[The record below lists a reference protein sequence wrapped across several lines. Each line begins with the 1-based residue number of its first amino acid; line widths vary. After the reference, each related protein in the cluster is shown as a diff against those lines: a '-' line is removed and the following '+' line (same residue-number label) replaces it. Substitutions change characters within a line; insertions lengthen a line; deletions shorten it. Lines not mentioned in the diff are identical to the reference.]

1 MSSQNSQLEFE
12 KIKNDVEIK
21 INFFLKNEFI
31 EFTNNDVS
39 KRINIISDNTIIN
52 LQSWMSENIPERYKK
67 YVLENIYDNN
77 WSEIIE
83 SFKQELTFGTSGIR
97 GKLIPSLDVKKSNLE
112 LKNLNDNGFESNILR
127 GPNTVNEITLLKN
140 ISGLINYMQK
150 NNMSKIVIGFD
161 SRVLSKSFSFLISN
175 LFLTNNFNVILFDFP
190 NSIPELSFTVVDSKS
205 DMGIEI
211 TASHNDKRYNGI
223 KLITKHGGPPSSEI
237 RDEIV
242 KSILKNRVIL
252 PYELISKT
260 INESIFNSNKLT
272 LFHNSQSSS
281 ISPNF
286 NENYINHI
294 EQLVFDK
301 KILKKFSSEIKIGY
315 SALHGTGY
323 ASVSKLLQ
331 RFKINNVKYVTH
343 MIHPHP
349 LFPLF
354 DSKQILDPSDNKTA
368 SIVVNEFINQYTEIE
383 FSKLDVLAY
392 TDPDADRLG
401 IIVKTLPQEEYI
413 YGKWRQLHAN
423 DIWLLLLWYILEII
437 SKTNQKFTDHE
448 KLFIVKSFVTSD
460 SLLYISKKYH
470 LECIDGKVGFSD
482 LAKIVEQKWN
492 EKKIN
497 IGMFEESCGFGL
509 AGNPEI
515 LKLHVLEK
523 DGILSLA
530 FIIEIISYA
539 KSKNLS
545 LQELLDKIYLDSDI
559 GFFSTFRRELP
570 ENGIFEG
577 VHDEYVM
584 EKILKNVEKFYV
596 KVHERIK
603 DKNPLE
609 ICGLPITSLKRF
621 STGKYDSKFWKDFPD
636 EGIRFFLN
644 SDVNHITIRPSG
656 TEPKI
661 RIFVQ
666 YRISDIDKNDLI
678 KKKSFGENLSRELSY
693 EIEKLIPLSESIFF
707 NL

>member
-1 MSSQNSQLEFE
+1 MSSQNNQLEFE
-12 KIKNDVEIK
+12 QIKKDVEIK
-21 INFFLKNEFI
+21 IKSFLKNEFT
-31 EFTNNDVS
+31 EFINNDAL
-39 KRINIISDNTIIN
+39 KKIDRISDNTIIN

-67 YVLENIYDNN
+67 YVLENIYDDN

-97 GKLIPSLDVKKSNLE
+97 GKLTPSLDVKKSNLE
-112 LKNLNDNGFESNILR
+112 LKNLKDYGFESNILR
-127 GPNTVNEITLLKN
+127 GPNTINEITLLKN
-140 ISGLINYMQK
+140 IHGLINYMQK

-161 SRVLSKSFSFLISN
+161 TRVLSKSFSSLISN
-175 LFLTNNFNVILFDFP
+175 LFLTNNFSVFLFDFP
-190 NSIPELSFTVVDSKS
+190 NPMPELSFAVVDSKS

-223 KLITKHGGPPSSEI
+223 KLITKHGSPPSYEI
-237 RDEIV
+237 RDEIA
-242 KSILKNRVIL
+242 KYIFENKMNLS
-252 PYELISKT
+252 YELISKT
-260 INESIFNSNKLT
+260 ANGSIFNSDKLT
-272 LFHNSQSSS
+272 LLQKSQPHSTSQNSS
-281 ISPNF
+281 
-286 NENYINHI
+286 ENYINHI
-294 EQLVFDK
+294 ENLIFDK

-331 RFKINNVKYVTH
+331 RFEINNVKYVDQ
-343 MIHPHP
+343 MIHPDP
-349 LFPLF
+349 LFLTF
-354 DSKQILDPSDNKTA
+354 DSKQILDPSDDKTA
-368 SIVVNEFINQYTEIE
+368 SIVANEFINQYGENE

-401 IIVKTLPQEEYI
+401 IIIKTLPQEESI
-413 YGKWRQLHAN
+413 YGKWRRLHAN

-437 SKTNQKFTDHE
+437 SKTDRKFSDHD

-497 IGMFEESCGFGL
+497 IGIFEESCGFGL

-530 FIIEIISYA
+530 LILEIISYA
-539 KSKNLS
+539 KSKNSS
-545 LQELLDKIYLDSDI
+545 LQELLDVIYLDDDI

-584 EKILKNVEKFYV
+584 ENILKNVEKFYM
-596 KVHERIK
+596 KLHERIK
-603 DKNPLE
+603 NKNPLE
-609 ICGLPITSLKRF
+609 ICGLPITDLKRF
-621 STGKYDSKFWKDFPD
+621 STGKYDSKFWKNFPD

-666 YRISDIDKNDLI
+666 YRITDIDKNNLI
-678 KKKSFGENLSRELSY
+678 DKKSFCENLTHKLSY
-693 EIEKLIPLSESIFF
+693 EIEKLIPLS
-707 NL
+707 

>member
-1 MSSQNSQLEFE
+1 MSSQNNQLEFE
-12 KIKNDVEIK
+12 QIKKDVEIK
-21 INFFLKNEFI
+21 IKSFLKNEFT
-31 EFTNNDVS
+31 EFINNDAL
-39 KRINIISDNTIIN
+39 KKIDRISDNTIIN

-67 YVLENIYDNN
+67 YVLENIYDDN

-97 GKLIPSLDVKKSNLE
+97 GKLTPSLDVKKSNLE
-112 LKNLNDNGFESNILR
+112 LKNLKDYGFESNILR
-127 GPNTVNEITLLKN
+127 GPNTINEITLLKN
-140 ISGLINYMQK
+140 IHGLINYMQK

-161 SRVLSKSFSFLISN
+161 TRVLSKSFSSLISN
-175 LFLTNNFNVILFDFP
+175 LFLTNNFSVFLFDFP
-190 NSIPELSFTVVDSKS
+190 NPMPELSFAVVDSKS

-223 KLITKHGGPPSSEI
+223 KLITKHGSPPSYEI
-237 RDEIV
+237 RDEIA
-242 KSILKNRVIL
+242 KYIFENKMNLS
-252 PYELISKT
+252 YELISKT
-260 INESIFNSNKLT
+260 ANGSIFNSDKLT
-272 LFHNSQSSS
+272 LLQKSQPHSTSQNSS
-281 ISPNF
+281 
-286 NENYINHI
+286 ENYINHI
-294 EQLVFDK
+294 ENLIFDK

-331 RFKINNVKYVTH
+331 RFEINNVKYVDQ
-343 MIHPHP
+343 MIHPDP
-349 LFPLF
+349 LFLTF
-354 DSKQILDPSDNKTA
+354 ASKQILDPSDDKTA
-368 SIVVNEFINQYTEIE
+368 SIVANEFINQYGENE

-401 IIVKTLPQEEYI
+401 IIIKTLPQEESI
-413 YGKWRQLHAN
+413 YGKWRRLHAN

-437 SKTNQKFTDHE
+437 SKTDRKFSDHD

-497 IGMFEESCGFGL
+497 IGIFEESCGFGL

-530 FIIEIISYA
+530 LILEIISYA
-539 KSKNLS
+539 KSKNSS
-545 LQELLDKIYLDSDI
+545 LQELLDVIYLDDDI

-584 EKILKNVEKFYV
+584 ENILKNVEKFYM
-596 KVHERIK
+596 KLHERIK
-603 DKNPLE
+603 NKNPLE
-609 ICGLPITSLKRF
+609 ICGLPITDLKRF
-621 STGKYDSKFWKDFPD
+621 STGKYDSKFWKNFPD

-666 YRISDIDKNDLI
+666 YRITDIDKNNLI
-678 KKKSFGENLSRELSY
+678 DKKSFCENLTRKLSY
-693 EIEKLIPLSESIFF
+693 EIEKLIPLS
-707 NL
+707 

>member
-1 MSSQNSQLEFE
+1 M
-12 KIKNDVEIK
+12 
-21 INFFLKNEFI
+21 
-31 EFTNNDVS
+31 
-39 KRINIISDNTIIN
+39 N
-52 LQSWMSENIPERYKK
+52 LS
-67 YVLENIYDNN
+67 
-77 WSEIIE
+77 
-83 SFKQELTFGTSGIR
+83 
-97 GKLIPSLDVKKSNLE
+97 
-112 LKNLNDNGFESNILR
+112 
-127 GPNTVNEITLLKN
+127 
-140 ISGLINYMQK
+140 
-150 NNMSKIVIGFD
+150 
-161 SRVLSKSFSFLISN
+161 
-175 LFLTNNFNVILFDFP
+175 
-190 NSIPELSFTVVDSKS
+190 
-205 DMGIEI
+205 
-211 TASHNDKRYNGI
+211 
-223 KLITKHGGPPSSEI
+223 
-237 RDEIV
+237 
-242 KSILKNRVIL
+242 
-252 PYELISKT
+252 YELISKT
-260 INESIFNSNKLT
+260 ANGSIFNSDKLT
-272 LFHNSQSSS
+272 LLQKSQPHSTSQNSS
-281 ISPNF
+281 
-286 NENYINHI
+286 ENYINHI
-294 EQLVFDK
+294 ENLIFDK

-331 RFKINNVKYVTH
+331 RFEINNVKYVDQ
-343 MIHPHP
+343 MIHPDP
-349 LFPLF
+349 LFLTF
-354 DSKQILDPSDNKTA
+354 DSKQILDPSDDKTA
-368 SIVVNEFINQYTEIE
+368 SIVANEFINQYGENE

-401 IIVKTLPQEEYI
+401 IIIKTLPQEESI
-413 YGKWRQLHAN
+413 YGKWRRLHAN

-437 SKTNQKFTDHE
+437 SKTDRKFSDHD

-497 IGMFEESCGFGL
+497 IGIFEESCGFGL

-530 FIIEIISYA
+530 LILEIISYA
-539 KSKNLS
+539 KSKNSS
-545 LQELLDKIYLDSDI
+545 LQELLDVIYLDDDI

-584 EKILKNVEKFYV
+584 ENILKNVEKFYM
-596 KVHERIK
+596 KLHERIK
-603 DKNPLE
+603 NKNPLE
-609 ICGLPITSLKRF
+609 ICGLPITDLKRF
-621 STGKYDSKFWKDFPD
+621 STGKYDSKFWKNFPD

-666 YRISDIDKNDLI
+666 YRITDIDKNNLI
-678 KKKSFGENLSRELSY
+678 DKKSFCENLTRKLSY
-693 EIEKLIPLSESIFF
+693 EIEKLIPLS
-707 NL
+707 